1 MQTGA
6 CGFEDLLASGFPPLV
21 SYTGHTFTLAQTER
35 TFTLDSQEELCYKQN
50 IPSLWEKRTMPS
62 HVRASKQQVNLSI
75 VTAVVCIA
83 LGAVSAA
90 MASLNVAIPDLV
102 RSTHASQTQLEW
114 IIDAYLLVFSVLL
127 LPAGALGDRY
137 GRRKALIG
145 GLVVFGAASAAA
157 MAVSSAND
165 LIFLR
170 GLIGLGAAFVMPA
183 TLSTITGT
191 YPPAE
196 RTKAVGVWAAV
207 AGGSAILG
215 LLCSGVLLQWF
226 SWQAAFAI
234 NVVLAAVAL
243 VGTVRF
249 VPESSQPD
257 APALDKGGAL
267 FATAGLV
274 AVVFS
279 IIEAPDAGWLSA
291 RTVCGIAAGLAA
303 LAGFVVFERRQVH
316 PLLDPRL
323 FSDRKLSA
331 GSLSICIQF
340 FAFFG
345 FTFVSLQ
352 YLEGVRG
359 FSPLVAALAVLPLS
373 ATMMPTARITPNLAA
388 RFGAR
393 NVCVTGLVLVAFG
406 LVMISRVG
414 TDTSYLVMLAGL
426 VPLGIGMGAAMTPAT
441 AAITEALPQAQQG
454 VGSALN
460 DLSREVGGALGT
472 AVIGSVVTAVYRSS
486 LKLPGA
492 PAPLVEKVRASF
504 AVAIHAGGST
514 GVHARDAFVEGIHA
528 GLLYA
533 AGAAILATISVAI
546 LLQSDARTRQ
556 RVGEGDQHQAG
567 HLADHRRLALA
578 LIPSRQEISPTQ
590 VAGDEAP
597 ARGASLLS
605 ISGKVTR

>member
-1 MQTGA
+1 MRS
-6 CGFEDLLASGFPPLV
+6 D
-21 SYTGHTFTLAQTER
+21 
-35 TFTLDSQEELCYKQN
+35 
-50 IPSLWEKRTMPS
+50 PSVTQKP
-62 HVRASKQQVNLSI
+62 VNRSV
-75 VTAVVCIA
+75 VTIVVCIA

-102 RSTHASQTQLEW
+102 RSTQASQTQLEW

-137 GRRKALIG
+137 GRRKALIA
-145 GLVVFGAASAAA
+145 GLLVFGGASAAA
-157 MAVSSAND
+157 MAVSSANE

-196 RTKAVGVWAAV
+196 RTKAVSVWAAV

-215 LLCSGVLLQWF
+215 LLCCGVLLEWF
-226 SWQAAFAI
+226 SWRSAFAV
-234 NVVLAAVAL
+234 NVILALIAL
-243 VGTVRF
+243 AGTFRF
-249 VPESSQPD
+249 VPESSQPGT
-257 APALDKGGAL
+257 PALDKGGAVL
-267 FATAGLV
+267 ATLGLV
-274 AVVFS
+274 ALVFS
-279 IIEAPDAGWLSA
+279 IIEAPDAGWAST
-291 RTVCGIAAGLAA
+291 RTLGGLAGGLA
-303 LAGFVVFERRQVH
+303 TLAGFVLYEFHQQH

-323 FSDRKLSA
+323 FSNKRLSA

-359 FSPLVAALAVLPLS
+359 YTPLVAALAVLPLS
-373 ATMMPTARITPNLAA
+373 ATMMPAARLTPRLTA

-393 NVCVTGLVLVAFG
+393 FVCVTGLLLVAVG
-406 LVMISRVG
+406 LAVISRIG
-414 TDTSYLVMLAGL
+414 TDSPYLWILAGL
-426 VPLGIGMGAAMTPAT
+426 VPLGIGMGTAMTPAT
-441 AAITEALPQAQQG
+441 AAITEALPLAQQG

-472 AVIGSVVTAVYRSS
+472 AVIGSVVTAVYSSS
-486 LKLPGA
+486 LRLPGA
-492 PAPLVEKVRASF
+492 PAPLVAEARSSF

-514 GVHARDAFVEGIHA
+514 GAHARTAFVDGIHT

-533 AGAAILATISVAI
+533 AAAAVVAAISVAV
-546 LLQSDARTRQ
+546 LLRSTDN
-556 RVGEGDQHQAG
+556 VGTNGSEFEQQQHELDYAAQ
-567 HLADHRRLALA
+567 
-578 LIPSRQEISPTQ
+578 
-590 VAGDEAP
+590 
-597 ARGASLLS
+597 
-605 ISGKVTR
+605 